1 MLNTNEN
8 CHDEFIVINLDHKT
22 HNSNTNENKIDT
34 PEHNNNYNNNNIINQ
49 QPIAINKIDNRPNNT
64 LPRSNKKNSATYG
77 FINLMK
83 LCFDI

>member
-1 MLNTNEN
+1 MLNTNGN
-8 CHDEFIVINLDHKT
+8 CHDEFIVINLEHET

-34 PEHNNNYNNNNIINQ
+34 PEHNNNINIINQ
-49 QPIAINKIDNRPNNT
+49 QPIAINKIDNQPNNT
-64 LPRSNKKNSATYG
+64 PKINKKNSPIFG